1 MFENIINVGKE
12 RVNRPCYSQ
21 KLPAHRQMCICYDES
36 MAIVLIKQK
45 IKEKNIKVN
54 RMLPFLSIS
63 RSTVYT
69 ILNGSKSPT
78 INELEE
84 FAKVLNVPI
93 ESLYESE
100 YSEKN
105 RKRRS

>member
-1 MFENIINVGKE
+1 M
-12 RVNRPCYSQ
+12 S
-21 KLPAHRQMCICYDES
+21 ICYDES

-105 RKRRS
+105 RKL